1 MGKEKTE
8 QGKEENTSAVS
19 KGERIDKIQKLLQDR
34 GKDAANIVRTW
45 LHEDDNKKWT
55 SIWL

>member
-45 LHEDDNKKWT
+45 LHEDDNKK
-55 SIWL
+55 